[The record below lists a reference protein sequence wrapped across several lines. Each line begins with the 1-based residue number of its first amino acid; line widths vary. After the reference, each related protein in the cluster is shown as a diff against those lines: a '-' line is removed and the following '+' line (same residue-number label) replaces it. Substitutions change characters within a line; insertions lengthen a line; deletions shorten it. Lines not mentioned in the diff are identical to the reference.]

1 MCNCYSLITTINK
14 YTAGS
19 IETIHIIIIITYI
32 IFSFIIGHT
41 SYFEAN
47 IDLSI
52 YYHTVAARGQVVS
65 RLNRK
70 YYIK

>member
-1 MCNCYSLITTINK
+1 MCNYYSLITTINK
-14 YTAGS
+14 YTAGG
-19 IETIHIIIIITYI
+19 IETIHIIIITNI

-41 SYFEAN
+41 SYSEAN

-52 YYHTVAARGQVVS
+52 YHTAAARGQMVS
-65 RLNRK
+65 QLNRK